1 MAKRKFHRPK
11 DRKTATYDQIRMII
25 RQNLDLILS
34 TAEKQ
39 VGQRVGDMFF
49 KAAVA
54 IALAL
59 IPSTVTQG
67 MSSVVVIGIITD
79 AIRSSTR
86 RIV

>member
-1 MAKRKFHRPK
+1 MAKRKFVRPK
-11 DRKTATYDQIRMII
+11 DRRTTTYDQIRTII

-34 TAEKQ
+34 TAEKR

-59 IPSTVTQG
+59 VPSTITQG
-67 MSSVVVIGIITD
+67 ISAGVVTD
-79 AIRSSTR
+79 IVTRVIRSSTR
-86 RIV
+86 